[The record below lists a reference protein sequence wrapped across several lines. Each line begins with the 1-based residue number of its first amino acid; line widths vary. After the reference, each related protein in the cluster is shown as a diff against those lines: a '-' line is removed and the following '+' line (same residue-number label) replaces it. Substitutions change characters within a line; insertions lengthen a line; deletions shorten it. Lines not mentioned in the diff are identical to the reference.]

1 MALSVAVAALSALA
15 ALRSAGDDVDAV
27 AQACAVLA
35 AALRP
40 HAAKLV
46 AASCSDTLPM
56 LAAALRLAVRCA
68 HPAAAA
74 AAASALRNAAI
85 CPEAQASPAA
95 GEAVDAAAATL
106 RCFCSD
112 AAAASAACGAL
123 AALAAHAG
131 NARRCAGLEDT
142 GREDTGEGDA
152 RRDQDAV
159 AALLA
164 AVARHDADADVAEMG
179 LWCLHNVCRA
189 GPAAAACVAAA
200 GGADVARAAMQR
212 FSRHAAPSACRSGVI
227 QPSGDAR
234 EAREAQSGCHGV
246 VGTALTCVPAVAA
259 AVQAAAQARAV
270 LRALGAHDV

>member
-1 MALSVAVAALSALA
+1 MASSATAALSALA

-40 HAAKLV
+40 HAAKQ
-46 AASCSDTLPM
+46 AAAGCSDTLPM

-85 CPEAQASPAA
+85 CPQAQASPAA
-95 GEAVDAAAATL
+95 GEAVDAAAAAL
-106 RCFCSD
+106 RCFCTD

-142 GREDTGEGDA
+142 GREGAGEGDA
-152 RRDQDAV
+152 HNDDAV

-164 AVARHDADADVAEMG
+164 AVALHGADADVAEMAF
-179 LWCLHNVCRA
+179 WCLHNVCRA
-189 GPAAAACVAAA
+189 GAAATARVAAA
-200 GGADVARAAMQR
+200 GGADAAAAALQR
-212 FSRHAAPSACRSGVI
+212 FSRHAASPACRSGMP
-227 QPSGDAR
+227 QPPGDAR
-234 EAREAQSGCHGV
+234 EAREAAQPAASA
-246 VGTALTCVPAVAA
+246 VGTAALTCAPAVAA
-259 AVQAAAQARAV
+259 ALQAASQARAV
-270 LRALGAHDV
+270 LRALGAQDV

>member
-1 MALSVAVAALSALA
+1 MASSVAAAALSALS

-27 AQACAVLA
+27 TQACATLA
-35 AALRP
+35 TALRP
-40 HAAKLV
+40 HAAKLA

-95 GEAVDAAAATL
+95 GEAVDAATAAL

-142 GREDTGEGDA
+142 GREGESEALGG
-152 RRDQDAV
+152 DAV

-259 AVQAAAQARAV
+259 AVQAASQARAV